1 MGIGLVLRGATLK
14 PQGDRHV
21 KRIAAECALRH
32 RSNSPASLEELT
44 LGAAIALHIVIELGL
59 PECRPCRWGGRI
71 RAPFM
76 AVPEAAVNE
85 ANGTVATENEIR
97 RSGETPDVESESK
110 PLRVKCPSKNE
121 FGLGVLGRYAR
132 HHPRSSGLV
141 DDVGHR
147 VAVCVS
153 KLPKATIAR
162 EVAGESKWPRTA
174 TVVESQLGDESLG

>member
-1 MGIGLVLRGATLK
+1 MR
-14 PQGDRHV
+14 
-21 KRIAAECALRH
+21 
-32 RSNSPASLEELT
+32 AS
-44 LGAAIALHIVIELGL
+44 
-59 PECRPCRWGGRI
+59 
-71 RAPFM
+71 FM

-85 ANGTVATENEIR
+85 ANGAVATENDIR

-110 PLRVKCPSKNE
+110 PLRVKCSSKNE

-132 HHPRSSGLV
+132 HHPRPSSLVDV

-153 KLPKATIAR
+153 ELPKATISR

-174 TVVESQLGDESLG
+174 TVVESRPGDESLG